1 MAWFIAK
8 ENQYKF
14 RIAGKNP
21 VIVKL
26 KKGSHLKYLII
37 GSIIGNATPDRRAG
51 DIVIEYEVKQADKM
65 GNIQ

>member
-1 MAWFIAK
+1 M
-8 ENQYKF
+8 
-14 RIAGKNP
+14 AGKNP

-37 GSIIGNATPDRRAG
+37 GSIIGNATPDLKPG
-51 DIVIEYEVKQADKM
+51 DIVIEYDVRQADNM